1 MTDNKTEVVI
11 DFTHP
16 DVVMDNLEFLIDNG
30 IHAVVGTTGF
40 TDERLQQVRSWLA
53 AKPGVSVLIAPNF
66 AIGAVLSMHF
76 AQQAAPFFESV
87 EVIELHHPH
96 KADAP
101 SGTAARTA
109 ALIAEAR
116 KDLPPN
122 PDATTPSL
130 PGARGADVDGVPV
143 HSVRLAGLVAHQEVL
158 FGTAGGDPDHPTRQH
173 RPHVIRAR
181 RAVGGSPG
189 RRTPRPDNRN
199 RISAQLAMTDDG
211 RAALRIQLT
220 DRVHVPGAAGL
231 LGAAG
236 PRRHP
241 DDRFRARCG
250 RRAGWRAVD
259 PARRSAC
266 GR

>member
-1 MTDNKTEVVI
+1 MRVAVLGSKGKVGATMVHAVQAAEDLTLSAQVDAGDPLRLLTDNKTEVVI

-16 DVVMDNLEFLIDNG
+16 DVVMDNLKFLIDNG

-40 TDERLQQVRSWLA
+40 TGERLQQVRTWLA
-53 AKPGVSVLIAPNF
+53 AKPDVSALIAPNF

-76 AQQAAPFFESV
+76 ARQAAPFYESV

-116 KDLPPN
+116 KELPPN
-122 PDATTPSL
+122 PDATTASL

-158 FGTAGGDPDHPTRQH
+158 FGTAGETLT
-173 RPHVIRAR
+173 IRHD
-181 RAVGGSPG
+181 SMD
-189 RRTPRPDNRN
+189 RT
-199 RISAQLAMTDDG
+199 SF
-211 RAALRIQLT
+211 
-220 DRVHVPGAAGL
+220 VPGVLLAVRRVAEQPGL
-231 LGAAG
+231 TVGIESLLNLQ
-236 PRRHP
+236 
-241 DDRFRARCG
+241 
-250 RRAGWRAVD
+250 
-259 PARRSAC
+259 
-266 GR
+266 